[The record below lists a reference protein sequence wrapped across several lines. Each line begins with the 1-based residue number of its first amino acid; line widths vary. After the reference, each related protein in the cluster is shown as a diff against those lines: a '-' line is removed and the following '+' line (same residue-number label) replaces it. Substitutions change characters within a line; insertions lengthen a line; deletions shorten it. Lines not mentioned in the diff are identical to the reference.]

1 MLQTPYEE
9 QSMTRTAHSA
19 PARSAWVVA
28 ADHSRARLFSAPV
41 PNAPLQEMEDLLN
54 PVAHQRESDLVSDRP
69 GRIVKGMSGPGRGV
83 GQHESHKD
91 RAAEQFANT
100 VCKRLAKARN
110 AGEMGRLYV
119 IAEPNFLGMIRN
131 HMDPATKALIADE
144 INKDVTERSA
154 AELREM
160 LPQQL

>member
-1 MLQTPYEE
+1 
-9 QSMTRTAHSA
+9 MTRIAHA
-19 PARSAWVVA
+19 TDARTTWVVA
-28 ADHSRARLFSAPV
+28 ADQSRARLFSAAV

-54 PVAHQRESDLVSDRP
+54 PVAHQRETDLVSDRP

-83 GQHESHKD
+83 GQNESHKG
-91 RAAEQFANT
+91 RAAEQFAST

-110 AGEMGRLYV
+110 AGKLGRLYV
-119 IAEPNFLGMIRN
+119 IAEPHFLGMMRN

-160 LPQQL
+160 LPNQL